1 MKCRLCGA
9 ESGKYP
15 LCRECYKKEK
25 FNTGSNTGYQ
35 EEHHSGEDNKFL
47 YELKTSLVTETER
60 KFLDC
65 IKSVL
70 PEGYQVQ
77 PQVNLASFIVRTD
90 GARFQNELYRNADF
104 MITDLDYK
112 PLILIEINDQ
122 THLTPDRRERDKKV
136 GNICEEA
143 GIPIIKLW
151 TSYGVNPEYIRKRIT
166 ETLAML
172 PMKRISHFEVKK
184 PEEKSQIQSS
194 EVQGSGKKE
203 KGCYIATCVYG
214 SYDCPEVWTLRR
226 FRDETLDKHWLG
238 RGIIRIYYKVSPVL
252 VKCFGRNKGFRKFFK
267 YYLDILTARLQKKGV
282 ESLPYED

>member
-1 MKCRLCGA
+1 MKCKSCGA
-9 ESGKYP
+9 ESRKYP
-15 LCRECYKKEK
+15 LCRECYKKERA
-25 FNTGSNTGYQ
+25 GSGFHAGQGQ
-35 EEHHSGEDNKFL
+35 EEPHSDESRKFL
-47 YELKTSLVTETER
+47 YELKASLVTETER

-90 GARFQNELYRNADF
+90 GARFQNELYRNVDF
-104 MITDLDYK
+104 MILDFSYK

-122 THLTPDRRERDKKV
+122 THLSPERRERDKKV
-136 GNICEEA
+136 DRICEEA

-151 TSYGVNPEYIRKRIT
+151 TSYGVNPEYIKKRIV

-172 PMKRISHFEVKK
+172 PVERISHFEEKK
-184 PEEKSQIQSS
+184 REEKLQT
-194 EVQGSGKKE
+194 EAREEKK

-226 FRDETLDKHWLG
+226 FRDKNLEKCWFG
-238 RGIIRIYYKVSPVL
+238 RAFIKVYYKASPVL
-252 VKCFGRNKGFRKFFK
+252 VKCFGENIRFQRFFRWF
-267 YYLDILTARLQKKGV
+267 LDALTAKLQAAGM
-282 ESLPYED
+282 EASPYED